1 MTQPTSVTKRGH
13 FGVLLITI
21 AAILIISPA
30 YVAGYLVSHRRL
42 SISLAA
48 LLSLAMFL
56 IGAFLIIR
64 ILKE

>member
-1 MTQPTSVTKRGH
+1 MTQITPANKRGH
-13 FGVLLITI
+13 LGVLLVTI
-21 AAILIISPA
+21 AAILIIAPA
-30 YVAGYLVSHRRL
+30 YVAGYSVSHRRL

-48 LLSLAMFL
+48 LLSLGMFL